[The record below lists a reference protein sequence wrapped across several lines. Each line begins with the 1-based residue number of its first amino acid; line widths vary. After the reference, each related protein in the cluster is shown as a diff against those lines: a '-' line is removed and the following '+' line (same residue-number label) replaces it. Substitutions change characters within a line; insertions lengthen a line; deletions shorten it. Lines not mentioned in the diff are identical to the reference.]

1 MWEKNLVG
9 YSGRQDSEGGNSNL
23 TVRSATRTIRWRQ
36 QQATRELGT
45 RVRNFAESRAS
56 RCRSFSTRLVA

>member
-1 MWEKNLVG
+1 MWEKNFVG
-9 YSGRQDSEGGNSNL
+9 CSGPQDSEGRNSNL
-23 TVRSATRTIRWRQ
+23 TVRSSSRTIRWRQ
-36 QQATRELGT
+36 QQATRELRT